1 MWRLGGLVGLALLLA
16 ALVTGLSTERFIHTA
31 SHADGAVVA
40 LSAGGSHPRVS
51 FRTADG
57 RAALFSG
64 GGLIFGYRVGQPASA
79 LRRANAPARTAI
91 LAAWGSL
98 WFAPFVL
105 GVIGSGWLVG
115 ALGRRAARPA

>member
-64 GGLIFGYRVGQPASA
+64 GGLISSAIAS
-79 LRRANAPARTAI
+79 
-91 LAAWGSL
+91 GSL
-98 WFAPFVL
+98 RACFRASMRRPGPPPWLRGARS
-105 GVIGSGWLVG
+105 GSPRSCW
-115 ALGRRAARPA
+115 A